1 MNKLFEVLLVIVG
14 LFIFNTQIIVAQQKT
29 IDNIDD
35 ANRLLDNIMN
45 AFEEGESKEGFKMLE
60 ENISN
65 KQVDFE
71 QLQANFEGFLGN
83 ADEQYGK
90 MLGTDFAKEEKVGD
104 FLVRY
109 TYAMKYAEQPV
120 WVRFTYYIN
129 DDSYVLK
136 ELDWGEDLNTLF

>member
-129 DDSYVLK
+129 DDSYLLK